1 MSTGVKERFARSCG
15 VRFALFVSKSADVL
29 SRASILVA
37 AAGMLMLLLPDPN
50 PIYVI
55 LPLAGLPHL
64 YSSVLTCVLRRTVA
78 PLAYL
83 FGPDCAVL
91 DLGLDKLRS

>member
-1 MSTGVKERFARSCG
+1 MKERFARSCG
-15 VRFALFVSKSADVL
+15 VQFALFVSKSADML

-55 LPLAGLPHL
+55 LPNL

>member
-1 MSTGVKERFARSCG
+1 VKERFARSCG
-15 VRFALFVSKSADVL
+15 VRFALFVSKSADML

-55 LPLAGLPHL
+55 LPNL